1 MSENSRE
8 DKIVRIVAI
17 AGGSG
22 FIGSAIVRRLAPIPG
37 LRLRVLTRNPEKARA
52 AIAGPE
58 TIEFVAAD
66 VSDPSALAAAIAGA
80 DTIVNAVQFDGYPI
94 ENPARG
100 LTFNRVDYGGTVALI
115 AAAKAAGVPNFI
127 YISGAA
133 ADERSPNPAFRA
145 KGRAER
151 ALRESGLT
159 YTILRPSLVYG
170 PEDRVV
176 NGIAKALRMTPI
188 MVVPGTGRQQLHPL
202 LVDDLAAC
210 VALAIGGRGRNGIFE
225 IGGPDAMAFDDLV
238 RLVMEITGRR
248 RPIMHVPE
256 TLLLIAGTIAEK
268 LPGALFSRDA
278 VAFLVADNDCDTK
291 PLTAEFG
298 LTLTPARDGLVY
310 LASARA

>member
-1 MSENSRE
+1 MSDDPRN
-8 DKIVRIVAI
+8 DRIVVL

-22 FIGSAIVRRLAPIPG
+22 FIGRAIVRRLAPLPG
-37 LRLRVLTRNPEKARA
+37 LRLRVLTRDPEKARTRLA
-52 AIAGPE
+52 DAG
-58 TIEFVAAD
+58 TVEFVVAD
-66 VSDPSALAAAIAGA
+66 VNQPPTLEAAVAGA
-80 DTIVNAVQFDGYPI
+80 DTIINAVQFDGYPV

-115 AAAKAAGVPNFI
+115 AAAKAAGTPNFI

-151 ALRESGLT
+151 ALRESGLP

-176 NGIAKALRMTPI
+176 NGLARALRMTPV
-188 MVVPGTGRQQLHPL
+188 MLVPGSGRQEIQPL

-210 VALAIGGRGRNGIFE
+210 VALAVSGRGRNGIFE
-225 IGGPDAMAFDDLV
+225 VGGPDAMAFDDLV
-238 RLVMEITGRR
+238 RLVMEITGRH
-248 RPIMHVPE
+248 RPILHVPE
-256 TLLLIAGTIAEK
+256 ALLIVAGAIAER

-278 VAFLVADNDCDTK
+278 VAFLVADNRCDIK
-291 PLTAEFG
+291 PLIAEFG
-298 LTLTPARDGLVY
+298 LTLTPAPEGLAY
-310 LASARA
+310 LARQ